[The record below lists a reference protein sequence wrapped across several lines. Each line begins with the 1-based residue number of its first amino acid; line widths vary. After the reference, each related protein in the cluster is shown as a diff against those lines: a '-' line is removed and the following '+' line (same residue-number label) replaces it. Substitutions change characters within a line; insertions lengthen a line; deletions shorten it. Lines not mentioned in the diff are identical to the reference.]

1 MIQHF
6 YIQLMQRNSRFN
18 LIFIKYFYILILIN
32 NSYISP
38 TLQQNP
44 FIFNIFNKMKKE
56 FIENNTSL
64 KFELTLKFYDID
76 E

>member
-44 FIFNIFNKMKKE
+44 FIQHFQQNEKRVYRE
-56 FIENNTSL
+56 
-64 KFELTLKFYDID
+64 
-76 E
+76 